1 MNILIL
7 LSAFLA
13 TINCL
18 PKPDPYKE
26 SIPHTPGLGGY
37 GDTHVKTK
45 YGSFDFDEP
54 SKLEFSEIS
63 ASPGT
68 SDLGPKD
75 VAAELHAKIEEA
87 AQHALA
93 IIDGAKTF
101 AEEAEKEQVFKYL
114 QGIGCYPANF
124 FITSYK
130 TINHNSNSS
139 ISGC

>member
-1 MNILIL
+1 MGTSYSSCFIRFSSFRIFITKTMKILVL

-13 TINCL
+13 SINCL

-101 AEEAEKEQVFKYL
+101 AEEAEKEQAARQDPIK
-114 QGIGCYPANF
+114 I
-124 FITSYK
+124 
-130 TINHNSNSS
+130 
-139 ISGC
+139 

>member
-1 MNILIL
+1 MKILIL
-7 LSAFLA
+7 LSVFLA

-18 PKPDPYKE
+18 PKPVPYKE

-45 YGSFDFDEP
+45 YGSFDFEEP

-101 AEEAEKEQVFKYL
+101 AEEAEKEQVFK
-114 QGIGCYPANF
+114 
-124 FITSYK
+124 
-130 TINHNSNSS
+130 
-139 ISGC
+139 